1 MYAKSEF
8 DHGHFFLPFTEG
20 QKEFHYHAYMYA
32 FSSCNDGFGLSI
44 FVSTLFFNLYFFYYL
59 FNFFTE
65 IIKFLH
71 YKLHLQVIYIFY
83 LQQLRKKKPTPS
95 HLLPKVINDPKKCDM
110 YKLENSPLT
119 CFYDNSQKFIK
130 LIF

>member
-1 MYAKSEF
+1 MPCLSLIMDIFFCPSLKGKKSF
-8 DHGHFFLPFTEG
+8 IIMHTCMHFLLAMMASVSQFLSP
-20 QKEFHYHAYMYA
+20 H
-32 FSSCNDGFGLSI
+32 
-44 FVSTLFFNLYFFYYL
+44 FFNLYFFYYL

-83 LQQLRKKKPTPS
+83 LQQLRKKNPTPS

-119 CFYDNSQKFIK
+119 CFYDNPQKFIK

>member
-1 MYAKSEF
+1 M
-8 DHGHFFLPFTEG
+8 DIFFCPSLKG
-20 QKEFHYHAYMYA
+20 KKEFHYHAYMYA

-44 FVSTLFFNLYFFYYL
+44 LVSTLLLIHIFFYYL

-83 LQQLRKKKPTPS
+83 LQQLRKKTHPIPF
-95 HLLPKVINDPKKCDM
+95 VA
-110 YKLENSPLT
+110 
-119 CFYDNSQKFIK
+119 
-130 LIF
+130 